1 MVSNLPYKPADG
13 SRLNE
18 PGRRPVASLL
28 TALRPIISLFAA
40 AFLVFSITR
49 LILVVFTGF
58 EKVPVVM
65 LPGVFARGV
74 LADLATLAFLASPL
88 LVYEALVPNRLRR
101 TRIHR
106 VLRIGWVIFAVFAL
120 LFGAA
125 AEFTFWVEF
134 YNRFNFIA
142 VDYLIYTHEV
152 IQNIFESYPIGLIF
166 GALALLALAIGWP
179 ISSSIKLHD
188 RADRKGSH
196 RLVMIVLAV
205 ALPAVSMLLFRDD
218 RIRGSDNEFADEL
231 AQNGLYTFGQA
242 LQKNEIDYDRFYAT
256 IKQETANEILKNLSV
271 LRPPIKDSGLPATGW
286 NALVQKGAAPPLRSA
301 TPPSSV
307 LPSSETARAI
317 VLKTESTVHLK
328 RQPKHLVL
336 VSVESLSAEFLG
348 THGSKLGLTPRLDA
362 LMGQGLQ
369 FDAMFATGTR
379 TVRGLEALSLGVPPV
394 PGQSIVR
401 RDDHGNLAM
410 LGNLLATQGFRS
422 MFVYGGYGYFD
433 NMSAYFSA
441 NGHEVVDRT
450 AIAKEKII
458 FENAWGVADE
468 VIFEHTLSAI
478 DKTVAAGQR
487 AFAHVMTTSNH
498 RPYTYPADRIDIASP
513 GGRNG
518 AVKYT
523 DWAIGK
529 FIDDARK
536 KPWFDDTLF
545 VIVADHCS
553 SVAGKVKLPVGDYHI
568 AAMIYGPQYVAPGHY
583 PGVVS
588 QIDLPPTLLEALGV
602 KGSDQFFGRSLLDSA
617 ANPQA
622 PDRAF
627 ISNYQHLGLV
637 RDGVLTILSPKR
649 VVEAYAVDM
658 KTFNSTPIEPKAA
671 HVLEAIAYYQ
681 TASRA
686 FKQGALKASKTL
698 PE

>member
-1 MVSNLPYKPADG
+1 MSFKPPEHFG
-13 SRLNE
+13 SVA
-18 PGRRPVASLL
+18 GRTDTAVAAPV
-28 TALRPIISLFAA
+28 SLFSSLSPIFWLFVMAL
-40 AFLVFSITR
+40 LVFTATR
-49 LILVVFTGF
+49 LILAVFTGF
-58 EKVPVVM
+58 EKVP
-65 LPGVFARGV
+65 LALWPAVFGRGL
-74 LADLATLAFLASPL
+74 LADGASLAFLAVPL
-88 LVYEALVPNRLRR
+88 LLYEALVPNRLRR

-106 VLRIGWVIFAVFAL
+106 LLRNGWIIFAVFAL

-152 IQNIFESYPIGLIF
+152 IQNIFESYPIGLIL
-166 GALALLALAIGWP
+166 GALALLALLIGWP
-179 ISSSIKLHD
+179 ISRRIKVHD
-188 RADRKGSH
+188 RHDRSALH
-196 RLVMIVLAV
+196 RLVLLVLAV
-205 ALPAVSMLLFRDD
+205 ALPALSLLLFRDD
-218 RIRGSDNEFADEL
+218 LIRGSNNEFADEL
-231 AQNGLYTFGQA
+231 AQNGLYTFGLA

-256 IKQETANEILKNLSV
+256 LKQETANEILKSLSV
-271 LRPPIKDSGLPATGW
+271 RRAPIKDTGLPAIGPK
-286 NALVQKGAAPPLRSA
+286 ALVEVPVPA
-301 TPPSSV
+301 SV
-307 LPSSETARAI
+307 PVSVPVSVPGPEQTRARADSRL
-317 VLKTESTVHLK
+317 VLK

-348 THGSKLGLTPRLDA
+348 THGSKLGLTPKLDA
-362 LMGQGLQ
+362 LMAQGVQ

-401 RDDHGNLAM
+401 RDANDNLAM
-410 LGNLLATQGFRS
+410 LGNLLSKQGFQS
-422 MFVYGGYGYFD
+422 LFVYGGYGYFD
-433 NMSAYFSA
+433 NMSAYFSV

-468 VIFEHTLSAI
+468 VIFDHTLSAI
-478 DKTVAAGQR
+478 DKTVASGAR

-529 FIDDARK
+529 FIDDARQ
-536 KPWFDDTLF
+536 KPWFNDTLF
-545 VIVADHCS
+545 VIIADHCS

-568 AAMIYGPQYVAPGHY
+568 AAMLYGPQFVAPGHY
-583 PGVVS
+583 RGVAS

-602 KGSDQFFGRSLLDSA
+602 QGSEQFFGRSLLDSA
-617 ANPQA
+617 TSPGP

-649 VVEAYAVDM
+649 AIEAYEVDM
-658 KTFNSTPIEPKAA
+658 NTFSSRAIEPKPA
-671 HVLEAIAYYQ
+671 HVQEAIAYYQ
-681 TASRA
+681 TAARA
-686 FKQGALKASKTL
+686 FKQGALKANQAAGSR
-698 PE
+698 

>member
-1 MVSNLPYKPADG
+1 MVSRISQDSSSARTSLG
-13 SRLNE
+13 S
-18 PGRRPVASLL
+18 SLS
-28 TALRPIISLFAA
+28 PITSLFVAA
-40 AFLVFSITR
+40 LAVFTLTR
-49 LILVVFTGF
+49 LVLAVFTGL
-58 EKVPVVM
+58 EKVPAS
-65 LPGVFARGV
+65 LWPGVFARGL
-74 LADLATLAFLASPL
+74 LADLATLAFLAIPL
-88 LVYEALVPNRLRR
+88 LLYEALLPNRLRR
-101 TRIHR
+101 SRWHR
-106 VLRIGWVIFAVFAL
+106 LLRNAWVVFAVFAL

-152 IQNIFESYPIGLIF
+152 IQNIFESYPIGVILA
-166 GALALLALAIGWP
+166 ALVLLAMLFGWP
-179 ISSSIKLHD
+179 IARVIRTHD
-188 RADRKGSH
+188 QRNRSVMH
-196 RLVMIVLAV
+196 RLVMFALAV
-205 ALPAVSMLLFRDD
+205 ALPAASLLLFREDL
-218 RIRGSDNEFADEL
+218 IRGSANEFADEL

-256 IKQETANEILKNLSV
+256 IEQERATAILKDLAV
-271 LRPPIKDSGLPATGW
+271 RRAPINDPGLPANGPKGLVEAPSPAAVITPLPATGT
-286 NALVQKGAAPPLRSA
+286 ATGTAPGTASA
-301 TPPSSV
+301 QAKPG
-307 LPSSETARAI
+307 
-317 VLKTESTVHLK
+317 TESRLVLQ

-348 THGSKLGLTPRLDA
+348 SHGSKLGLTPKLDA
-362 LMGQGLQ
+362 LMAQGVQ

-401 RDDHGNLAM
+401 RDGNDNLAM
-410 LGNLLATQGFRS
+410 LGNLLSLQGFRS
-422 MFVYGGYGYFD
+422 LFVYGGYGYFD
-433 NMSAYFSA
+433 NMSAYFGV

-450 AIAKEKII
+450 AIAKDKIV

-468 VIFEHTLSAI
+468 VIFDHTLSAI
-478 DKTVAAGQR
+478 DKTVASGAR

-529 FIDDARK
+529 FIEDARR

-545 VIVADHCS
+545 VIIADHCS

-568 AAMIYGPQYVAPGHY
+568 AAMIYGPQFVKPGHFR
-583 PGVVS
+583 GVAS

-617 ANPQA
+617 GNPGP

-649 VVEAYAVDM
+649 AVEAYQVDM
-658 KTFNSTPIEPKAA
+658 STFSARPIEPNAS
-671 HVLEAIAYYQ
+671 HVQEAIAYYQ

-686 FKQGALKASKTL
+686 FKQGALKADRTSLAK
-698 PE
+698 

>member
-1 MVSNLPYKPADG
+1 MI
-13 SRLNE
+13 R
-18 PGRRPVASLL
+18 PGTPETTSLFS
-28 TALRPIISLFAA
+28 ALSPIIFLFVAA
-40 AFLVFSITR
+40 LLVFTITR
-49 LILVVFTGF
+49 MVLAVFTGF
-58 EKVPVVM
+58 EKVPVMM
-65 LPGVFARGV
+65 LPGVFARGL
-74 LADLATLAFLASPL
+74 LADLATLAFLAVPL
-88 LVYEALVPNRLRR
+88 LLYEALVPNRIRR
-101 TRIHR
+101 AAIHR
-106 VLRIGWVIFAVFAL
+106 LLRNGWIIFAVFAL

-166 GALALLALAIGWP
+166 GALALLALVIGWP
-179 ISSSIKLHD
+179 ISRYVKSHD
-188 RADRKGSH
+188 RVDRKGSH
-196 RLVMIVLAV
+196 RLVLLLLAV
-205 ALPAVSMLLFRDD
+205 ALPAISLWLFRDD
-218 RIRGSDNEFADEL
+218 LIRGSDNEFADEL

-256 IKQETANEILKNLSV
+256 IKQEHANEILKGLSV
-271 LRPPIKDSGLPATGW
+271 NRPLVKDPGLPSLGPKK
-286 NALVQKGAAPPLRSA
+286 LVEDSA
-301 TPPSSV
+301 TSTGQSAESSSV
-307 LPSSETARAI
+307 GAQTGRANRA
-317 VLKTESTVHLK
+317 ESKVVLK

-401 RDDHGNLAM
+401 RDDNGNLAM

-422 MFVYGGYGYFD
+422 TFVYGGYGYFD

-450 AIAKEKII
+450 AIAKDKII

-468 VIFEHTLSAI
+468 VIFDHTLSAI
-478 DKTVAAGQR
+478 DKTVATGQR

-498 RPYTYPADRIDIASP
+498 RPYTYPSDRIDIPSP

-545 VIVADHCS
+545 VIIADHCS

-568 AAMIYGPQYVAPGHY
+568 AGMLYGPQFVAPGHY

-588 QIDLPPTLLEALGV
+588 QIDLPPTLLQALGAQ
-602 KGSDQFFGRSLLDSA
+602 GAEQFFGRSLLDSA
-617 ANPQA
+617 SNPGP

-649 VVEAYAVDM
+649 AVEAYEVDM
-658 KTFNSTPIEPKAA
+658 KTFDSRPIAPKAA
-671 HVLEAIAYYQ
+671 HVQEAIAYYQ

-686 FKQGALKASKTL
+686 FKQGALKASKKSGD
-698 PE
+698 ESKAN